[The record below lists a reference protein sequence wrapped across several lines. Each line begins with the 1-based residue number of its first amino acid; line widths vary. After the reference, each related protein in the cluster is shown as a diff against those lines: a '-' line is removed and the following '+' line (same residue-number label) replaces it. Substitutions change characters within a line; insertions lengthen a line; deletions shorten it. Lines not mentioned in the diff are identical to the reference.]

1 MAFDFQPPQQLSAVE
16 RRRRYLPHWEQ
27 PGCTYFLTWRMA
39 DSVPESVLRPWL
51 KERSLFLA
59 AHPKPWDT
67 ATQKTYNTR
76 FTRRMEEW
84 LDAGHG
90 SCVLKTPEA
99 RDIVERCLR
108 FHEGQRYDLNAW
120 VIMPNHVHVLVK
132 PLSAGPVH
140 ESDTD
145 SPVCS
150 VSESSPEQT
159 GCEAAKR
166 TSVSLSAVPPAP
178 CSFHSLSD
186 ILKSW
191 KGVTSRQINRLSGSK
206 STFWMDETFDHIVRS
221 QSQLLYFRNYIREN
235 PVKAGV
241 SKDQFT
247 LWMGDGEV
255 SSK

>member
-150 VSESSPEQT
+150 LNELSTKSQRLRIWYERVLGGAKSWAFWRVNRQ
-159 GCEAAKR
+159 AAKPR
-166 TSVSLSAVPPAP
+166 SECLYHFPCTLTSPRPSPDARWDA
-178 CSFHSLSD
+178 
-186 ILKSW
+186 
-191 KGVTSRQINRLSGSK
+191 SRSIS
-206 STFWMDETFDHIVRS
+206 
-221 QSQLLYFRNYIREN
+221 
-235 PVKAGV
+235 
-241 SKDQFT
+241 
-247 LWMGDGEV
+247 
-255 SSK
+255 